1 MRGPGRDRA
10 AATAWALVWVA
21 LAAVGCTDDTAA
33 AGKEAVATQDGVGAD
48 GSAGDGAG
56 AGPADA
62 EGDSATADD
71 ASDAAGADGGMA
83 GDAAADG
90 QGVDV
95 GDHVIEAKTPQALET
110 DEAGKS
116 GDLVFEIPANTAGFA
131 LTATAEAKVHL
142 AFEGLI
148 APDGAAIVPAGW
160 IEKDVGTGG
169 QMCLSCK
176 IRVAP
181 QQGSSAI
188 LVPNV
193 PGVEATPGTWTVR
206 VRAWTQTGGGF
217 TLPKKTPYKGT
228 VSVTLALQPGP
239 LTAFGR
245 IDLNVFWSGA
255 EGYTAASA
263 AGDAKVQGWL
273 QRYAELYAQV
283 GLSVGAVRH
292 FDLPAGHQ
300 VVEAMASDNSGF
312 ADLAALTASAP
323 PGLNLVMVRE
333 ITSPF
338 GGMGAVL
345 GVSGG
350 IPGPVAVPGAARS
363 MVVVAF
369 PDIPAGFGSPAKSH
383 DVGLTIAH
391 EGGHYLGLF
400 HSSEND
406 FGGFGPKL
414 HDPLPDTP
422 EKDTT
427 NLMYFDGGSGG
438 AKLSAQQG
446 AVLRTN
452 PWVQLL
458 SSMGGQP

>member
-1 MRGPGRDRA
+1 MRGLGRHRA
-10 AATAWALVWVA
+10 AATAWALAWVA
-21 LAAVGCTDDTAA
+21 LVAAGCSDDTVA
-33 AGKEAVATQDGVGAD
+33 AGKDATAAQDGVGAD
-48 GSAGDGAG
+48 GSAGAGAD

-62 EGDSATADD
+62 EGDGSAAQDGV
-71 ASDAAGADGGMA
+71 GADGSA
-83 GDAAADG
+83 DATTADG
-90 QGVDV
+90 QGGDV

-110 DEAGKS
+110 DDAGKS

-148 APDGAAIVPAGW
+148 APDGAVIVPIGW
-160 IEKDVGTGG
+160 IEKDISTGG
-169 QMCLSCK
+169 QICLSCK
-176 IRVAP
+176 VRVAP

-206 VRAWTQTGGGF
+206 VRAWTQSGGGGF
-217 TLPKKTPYKGT
+217 TRPKKTPYKGI
-228 VSVTLALQPGP
+228 VSLTLALQPGP
-239 LTAFGR
+239 LTGFGR

-255 EGYTAASA
+255 EGLTAASA
-263 AGDAKVQGWL
+263 VGDAKVQGWM

-369 PDIPAGFGSPAKSH
+369 PDIPAGFGRPAKAH

-422 EKDTT
+422 EQDPT
-427 NLMYFDGGSGG
+427 NLMYFEGGSGG